1 MKKGLLAAALAAI
14 LTLSTLTACGGTGT
28 DGSGQEDLP
37 RLVIASDN
45 YEPYSYVGPNGNLIG
60 VDVDLATEACR
71 RLGYAPEVCQIVWEN
86 KDAYLSSGQADCL
99 WGSFTMTGRED
110 LYQWAGPYLYSRQMV
125 AVRANSDIHTLADLA
140 GRRVAVQATGKPE
153 SLFLTSGA
161 PGVSQVEAVYSFSTM
176 DEVYACLRK
185 GYADA
190 IAGHEN
196 ALGLF
201 LASSPGSYRMLDE
214 TLDVSQL
221 GVAFQKDTHQELAQA
236 LTQTLAEMEADGTTR
251 AILERYGLDADRAL
265 GVTP

>member
-1 MKKGLLAAALAAI
+1 MKKGLLAAALAVM
-14 LTLSTLTACGGTGT
+14 LTLTACGGAES
-28 DGSGQEDLP
+28 DSSAEDLP

-45 YEPYSYVGPNGNLIG
+45 YKPYSYVGPNGNLIG
-60 VDVDLATEACR
+60 VDVDLAAEACR
-71 RLGYAPEVCQIVWEN
+71 RLGYAPEFCQIVWEN
-86 KDAYLSSGQADCL
+86 KDAYLSSGQVDCL

-153 SLFLTSGA
+153 ALFLTSSA
-161 PGVSQVEAVYSFSTM
+161 PGVSQVEAVYAFSTM

-196 ALGLF
+196 ALQLF
-201 LASSPGSYRMLDE
+201 LDSSPRLLPDAGRNPGRISAGGGLSKGHPPGAGPGPHPDPGG
-214 TLDVSQL
+214 D
-221 GVAFQKDTHQELAQA
+221 GVRRDHPDHFN
-236 LTQTLAEMEADGTTR
+236 
-251 AILERYGLDADRAL
+251 AIWPGR
-265 GVTP
+265 

>member
-71 RLGYAPEVCQIVWEN
+71 RLGYAPEFCQIVWEN

-140 GRRVAVQATGKPE
+140 GPPGGGSGHGQAGGALSHLQRAGCLPGGGGVLLLHHGRGIRLSAQGLCRCHRGARERPAAVPRLLPGLLPHFRPDPGRVP
-153 SLFLTSGA
+153 
-161 PGVSQVEAVYSFSTM
+161 
-176 DEVYACLRK
+176 
-185 GYADA
+185 
-190 IAGHEN
+190 AGG
-196 ALGLF
+196 GL
-201 LASSPGSYRMLDE
+201 SKEHP
-214 TLDVSQL
+214 
-221 GVAFQKDTHQELAQA
+221 
-236 LTQTLAEMEADGTTR
+236 
-251 AILERYGLDADRAL
+251 
-265 GVTP
+265 

>member
-71 RLGYAPEVCQIVWEN
+71 RLGYAPEFRQIVWEN
-86 KDAYLSSGQADCL
+86 KDVYLSIGQVDCL

-110 LYQWAGPYLYSRQMV
+110 LYQWAGPYLYSRQVV
-125 AVRANSDIHTLADLA
+125 AVRTDSGIQTLADLA

-153 SLFLTSGA
+153 SIFLTSDA
-161 PGVSQVEAVYSFSTM
+161 PGIAQVEAVYSFSTM

-214 TLDVSQL
+214 TLDMSQL
-221 GVAFQKDTHQELAQA
+221 GVAFQKDTHKELAQA
-236 LTQTLAEMEADGTTR
+236 LTQTLAEMESDGTTR
-251 AILERYGLDADRAL
+251 AILTRYGLDADRAL

>member
-1 MKKGLLAAALAAI
+1 MKKGLLAAALAVM
-14 LTLSTLTACGGTGT
+14 LTLTACSGAV
-28 DGSGQEDLP
+28 DSGSDTAEDLP

-71 RLGYAPEVCQIVWEN
+71 RLGYAPEFRQIVWEN
-86 KDAYLSSGQADCL
+86 KDVYLSIGQVDCL

-110 LYQWAGPYLYSRQMV
+110 LYQWAGPYLYSRQV
-125 AVRANSDIHTLADLA
+125 
-140 GRRVAVQATGKPE
+140 VAVQATGKPE
-153 SLFLTSGA
+153 SIFLTSDA
-161 PGVSQVEAVYSFSTM
+161 PGIAQVEAVYSFSTM